1 MAVSKLSGELKNT
14 PKDAS
19 LVLCSVNGGLNRE
32 ETLSDHR
39 IVLTDNLGEE
49 NLLPWCWERRDLRV
63 PVIKTPMG
71 IYPCLRRKGSMSKT
85 NRNTQFLPPTSWGVS
100 LCGGNYELRYFLLI
114 SLI

>member
-1 MAVSKLSGELKNT
+1 MAVSKLSAELKNT

-39 IVLTDNLGEE
+39 RVLTDNLGEE

-71 IYPCLRRKGSMSKT
+71 IYPCLRRKGSMPKT
-85 NRNTQFLPPTSWGVS
+85 NRNTQFLPPTSWRVS
-100 LCGGNYELRYFLLI
+100 LCGGNYE
-114 SLI
+114 